1 MQPASRK
8 DGKRM
13 NTSSPV
19 TGSIATGGRILL
31 AALVGALLW
40 SAGCGGDN
48 GTNPVNYPKPR
59 IVDIP
64 QVSELSASQATIS
77 WTTDVDATSAVL
89 FGTQSGSY
97 TRKDSSNAL
106 KSTAHKRTLTS
117 LQSNTLYYY
126 IVRSRSEGGAVAS
139 EEGTFQTSMAPADM
153 AAAAWEFFR
162 QEKIGQAV
170 AMFEALRQAQAQSFE
185 AFTGLGW
192 CYAHPL
198 VDSLEKAAGYFS
210 GSLILQAI
218 NADACAGRGFV
229 RLALNQYTQAIADF
243 EKVLSINPSYNFA
256 YNPRVNAASVR
267 LGLAEAHFYLQ
278 NFSAAQG
285 QIDRLASGNG
295 LQPGQP
301 STWSVEGKS
310 YGSYPEALLAWIEK
324 LKAQG

>member
-1 MQPASRK
+1 MQPAYRK

-13 NTSSPV
+13 KTSSPLP
-19 TGSIATGGRILL
+19 GLIPAGGRIIITVLT
-31 AALVGALLW
+31 GALIW

-48 GTNPVNYPKPR
+48 GTNPVNHPKPQ

-64 QVSELSASQATIS
+64 EVSELSASQATIS
-77 WTTDVDATSAVL
+77 WTTDIDATSAVL

-97 TRKDSSNAL
+97 VRKDSTNAL

-117 LQSNTLYYY
+117 LQSNTLYYF
-126 IVRSRSEGGAVAS
+126 IVRSRSEGGIVAS
-139 EEGTFQTSMAPADM
+139 DEGTFKTDMAPADM
-153 AAAAWEFFR
+153 AAAAWEFYR
-162 QEKIGQAV
+162 QDKISQAV
-170 AMFEALRQAQAQSFE
+170 AMFEALRKAQAQSFE

-210 GSLILQAI
+210 GSLVLQAI

-229 RLALNQYTQAIADF
+229 RLALNQYTQAITDF
-243 EKVLSINPSYNFA
+243 EKVLSINPSYNFP
-256 YNPRVNAASVR
+256 YNARVNAASVR
-267 LGLAEAHFYLQ
+267 LGLAEAHFSLQ
-278 NFSAAQG
+278 NFAGAQG
-285 QIDRLASGNG
+285 QIDRLAPGNG

-301 STWSVEGKS
+301 ASWSVDGKS
-310 YGSYPEALLAWIEK
+310 YASYPEALLAWIEK